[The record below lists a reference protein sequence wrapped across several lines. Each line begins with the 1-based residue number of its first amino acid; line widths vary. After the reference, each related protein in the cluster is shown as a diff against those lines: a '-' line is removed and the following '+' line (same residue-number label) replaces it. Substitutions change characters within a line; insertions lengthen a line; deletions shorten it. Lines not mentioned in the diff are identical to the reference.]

1 MLVIVD
7 AENVRRSIWPNVSR
21 ERLVEL
27 VAEWKDASG
36 DAPLVVFD
44 GRAPEAMPG
53 VEAVGSGAET
63 ADDWIIRHVA
73 QLDEPF
79 VLVTS
84 DRELRERAGGHAA
97 SVVGGGR
104 FVRELTGADANADEP
119 RQRRDGT

>member
-21 ERLVEL
+21 EELVEL
-27 VAEWKDASG
+27 LAGWKDASG

-44 GRAPEAMPG
+44 GGAPDAVPG
-53 VEAVGSGAET
+53 VNAVGSGAET
-63 ADDWIIRHVA
+63 ADDWITRHVA

-84 DRELRERAGGHAA
+84 DRELRERAGARA
-97 SVVGGGR
+97 ERIVGGGS
-104 FVRELTGADANADEP
+104 FVRELTGADANAEEP
-119 RQRRDGT
+119 RQRGDGT